1 MSQSFVCENPKEFKH
16 IIRVLNTNLE
26 GKRNVVNS
34 LTQIKGIGRRLAHLI
49 CQLAKIDVVKRAGDV
64 SNESWETVGKIIADP
79 GAHGVP
85 TWFFNRRKDYRT
97 GEDMHVSSNM
107 LDTKIRE
114 DLEQMKKIRR
124 HRGLRHHWLL
134 KVRGQH
140 TKSTGRRGVTIG
152 VVRKS
157 NKKD

>member
-1 MSQSFVCENPKEFKH
+1 MSQSFVCENPTEFKH

-124 HRGLRHHWLL
+124 HKGLRHHWLL